1 MAMLLCCVK
10 STTASVC
17 AVSCPVSHKSK
28 SHEKLV
34 HMLTF
39 PTLDSV
45 LPHEQPMHL
54 YLLQLTKQSSG
65 AAYLK
70 KRKEKDYA
78 FRRQFNEKPSIILGC
93 PELLT
98 LTDVCLCCRRLFLGG
113 HLTSMS
119 GRLI

>member
-34 HMLTF
+34 RMLTF

-78 FRRQFNEKPSIILGC
+78 FRRQFNEKPSIIPGC

-98 LTDVCLCCRRLFLGG
+98 LTQMFVFAVGDYFWVAIRRV
-113 HLTSMS
+113 
-119 GRLI
+119 